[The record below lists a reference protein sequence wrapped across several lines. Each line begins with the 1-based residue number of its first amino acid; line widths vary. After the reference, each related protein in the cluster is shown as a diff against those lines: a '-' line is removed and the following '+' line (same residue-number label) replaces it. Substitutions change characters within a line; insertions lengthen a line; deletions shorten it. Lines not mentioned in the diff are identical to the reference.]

1 MKGQGVASG
10 SGPPPL
16 ALSSSASAGSLSSSS
31 VALCR
36 RTAPHTRFL
45 SLTHTHTHTHTR
57 ARARALSSP
66 LKTQLAFAAARALAV
81 GSVNAT
87 ASVAAEVAK
96 IRTTKEAL
104 QQDAGLMATL
114 VAAKA
119 YGCVT
124 KDEINARIQSFADAV
139 PGISQEFWT
148 NGGGPDGGPNG
159 TDSLNTE
166 ACQAAFDLAVATLD
180 AAYGYDGTVLF
191 KPTLTTGNTTFR
203 PTRNGALSYFIGT
216 ECLNLVGA
224 PEDQFPEAGSSF
236 YEYGFAL
243 NNYNGG
249 RGFVTP
255 TVWDPASFLYRVRFE
270 NCEAPVAMG
279 PMCFTANGTEAGSG
293 PCVDKTFG
301 FNRARDGTVL
311 ITTHHSSSVVP
322 STTNS
327 TTVTQ

>member
-1 MKGQGVASG
+1 
-10 SGPPPL
+10 
-16 ALSSSASAGSLSSSS
+16 
-31 VALCR
+31 
-36 RTAPHTRFL
+36 
-45 SLTHTHTHTHTR
+45 
-57 ARARALSSP
+57 
-66 LKTQLAFAAARALAV
+66 LKTQLAFAAALALAV

-148 NGGGPDGGPNG
+148 NGGGPDGTN
-159 TDSLNTE
+159 SLNTE

-224 PEDQFPEAGSSF
+224 PEDQFPEANSSF

-301 FNRARDGTVL
+301 FNRDRDGTVL